1 MQVVPLQQPLGH
13 DDALQTHCPLDVLQ
27 VSPPG
32 HASHAAPPE
41 PHDVDDSLVSASH
54 VEPLQQPA
62 HVPPPPHVHCPL
74 EHVSPIPQVVHVA
87 PPVPHSPVPCEA

>member
-1 MQVVPLQQPLGH
+1 VPLQQPSGH
-13 DDALQTHCPLDVLQ
+13 EEALQTHWPVAVSH
-27 VSPPG
+27 VSPDA

-41 PHDVDDSLVSASH
+41 PHDRDDSLESPSH

-74 EHVSPIPQVVHVA
+74 EHVSPMPHVVHAA
-87 PPVPHSPVPCEA
+87 PAVPHSPVPCEP